1 MAMLHANGGVVL
13 TMGVRFA
20 ITVAMRLV
28 TCLGLVA
35 IVTVTTTANASLDTG
50 EMAAIVPRVQGIP
63 TNQTRAMGSAY
74 HTLHAVLVITGP
86 GLLRLN

>member
-1 MAMLHANGGVVL
+1 MLHANGGVVL

-20 ITVAMRLV
+20 IAVAMRLV

-35 IVTVTTTANASLDTG
+35 IVTVTTAAHATLDTG
-50 EMAAIVPRVQGIP
+50 EMAAVVPCVQGIP
-63 TNQTRAMGSAY
+63 TSRARAMGSAH